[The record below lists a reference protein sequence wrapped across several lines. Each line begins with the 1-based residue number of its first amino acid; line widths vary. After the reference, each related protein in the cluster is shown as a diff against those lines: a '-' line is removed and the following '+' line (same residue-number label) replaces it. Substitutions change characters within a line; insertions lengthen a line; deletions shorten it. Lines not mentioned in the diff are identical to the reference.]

1 MNILYKVSWER
12 KDLCIAIFLSC
23 NPLDYRRASQ
33 YKPDNFFS
41 GLPIFTKVPPS
52 LATPVQGT
60 TFQVTCQAEGYPRPA
75 VNWIRAVLPFPAGR
89 TEVNKGTL
97 TIKNL
102 IPADNGLYEC
112 VATNIIGTK
121 KARINVAVQRSSAAG
136 LSYAAR
142 QGRIQDFSKVGLHH
156 LGMA

>member
-1 MNILYKVSWER
+1 M
-12 KDLCIAIFLSC
+12 
-23 NPLDYRRASQ
+23 
-33 YKPDNFFS
+33 
-41 GLPIFTKVPPS
+41 
-52 LATPVQGT
+52 
-60 TFQVTCQAEGYPRPA
+60 
-75 VNWIRAVLPFPAGR
+75 LPFPAGR

-136 LSYAAR
+136 LSYTAR
-142 QGRIQDFSKVGLHH
+142 QGRIQDFSRVGLHH

>member
-1 MNILYKVSWER
+1 M
-12 KDLCIAIFLSC
+12 
-23 NPLDYRRASQ
+23 
-33 YKPDNFFS
+33 
-41 GLPIFTKVPPS
+41 
-52 LATPVQGT
+52 
-60 TFQVTCQAEGYPRPA
+60 
-75 VNWIRAVLPFPAGR
+75 LPFPARR

-121 KARINVAVQRSSAAG
+121 KVRISVAVQRSSAAG

-142 QGRIQDFSKVGLHH
+142 QGRIQNFSEAGLHH
-156 LGMA
+156 

>member
-1 MNILYKVSWER
+1 MLV
-12 KDLCIAIFLSC
+12 DHVLALFL
-23 NPLDYRRASQ
+23 
-33 YKPDNFFS
+33 

-60 TFQVTCQAEGYPRPA
+60 TFQVTCQAEGYPRP
-75 VNWIRAVLPFPAGR
+75 VVTWIRAVLPLPAGR
-89 TEVNKGTL
+89 TEVNRGTL

-102 IPADNGLYEC
+102 NPADNGLYEC
-112 VATNIIGTK
+112 MATNSIGTK

-142 QGRIQDFSKVGLHH
+142 QGQIQDFSKEGVHH
-156 LGMA
+156 

>member
-1 MNILYKVSWER
+1 M
-12 KDLCIAIFLSC
+12 
-23 NPLDYRRASQ
+23 
-33 YKPDNFFS
+33 
-41 GLPIFTKVPPS
+41 
-52 LATPVQGT
+52 
-60 TFQVTCQAEGYPRPA
+60 
-75 VNWIRAVLPFPAGR
+75 LPFPARR

-142 QGRIQDFSKVGLHH
+142 LGRIQDFSGVRLHH
-156 LGMA
+156 

>member
-1 MNILYKVSWER
+1 M
-12 KDLCIAIFLSC
+12 
-23 NPLDYRRASQ
+23 
-33 YKPDNFFS
+33 
-41 GLPIFTKVPPS
+41 
-52 LATPVQGT
+52 
-60 TFQVTCQAEGYPRPA
+60 
-75 VNWIRAVLPFPAGR
+75 LPFPAGR
-89 TEVNKGTL
+89 AEVNRGTL

-142 QGRIQDFSKVGLHH
+142 QGQIQDFSKERVHH
-156 LGMA
+156 

>member
-1 MNILYKVSWER
+1 M
-12 KDLCIAIFLSC
+12 
-23 NPLDYRRASQ
+23 
-33 YKPDNFFS
+33 
-41 GLPIFTKVPPS
+41 
-52 LATPVQGT
+52 
-60 TFQVTCQAEGYPRPA
+60 
-75 VNWIRAVLPFPAGR
+75 LPFPAGR

-142 QGRIQDFSKVGLHH
+142 QGRIQDFSKVGCHH